1 MVAISHSQ
9 VSRMDEHHLDMA
21 SGLEF
26 TSLHS
31 DDGMDSLTTN
41 GEETRGPRLDTPEPG
56 RTYECEG
63 WCRET
68 SRSIAGCTGACLLAA
83 LYAVLGGLLFMAVE
97 SGSANFDSVMTLD
110 HIGSDDVVAKV
121 DVIEPPTVMNVTA
134 VLLDM
139 PPEVRSNV
147 DRARSETVSKLW
159 QVTERMN
166 ILYPENWTR
175 IAAEE
180 LLWFQDQLS
189 KALTQ
194 EFHARIR
201 TQVRYYLIFGPK
213 KSKNGPIPASFPVY
227 FRLFMH
233 VTI

>member
-1 MVAISHSQ
+1 MTNIIKQKQFVFFSSQ
-9 VSRMDEHHLDMA
+9 VSRIDDHHLDITA
-21 SGLEF
+21 GLEF

-31 DDGMDSLTTN
+31 DDGMDSLNN

-56 RTYECEG
+56 RTYECEA

-68 SRSIAGCTGACLLAA
+68 TRRVAGCLGACLFAA
-83 LYAVLGGLLFMAVE
+83 AYAAIGGVLFMAVE
-97 SGSANFDSVMTLD
+97 SGAGAFDSVVLD
-110 HIGSDDVVAKV
+110 NSEDVVTKV
-121 DVIEPPTVMNVTA
+121 EMLEPPTVMNVTA

-139 PPEVRSNV
+139 PPEVKTNV
-147 DRARSETVSKLW
+147 DRARFETVTKLW

-201 TQVRYYLIFGPK
+201 TQVNQDQVLI
-213 KSKNGPIPASFPVY
+213 IEEV
-227 FRLFMH
+227 
-233 VTI
+233 

>member
-1 MVAISHSQ
+1 MVFFSSQ
-9 VSRMDEHHLDMA
+9 VSRIDDHHLDITA
-21 SGLEF
+21 GLEF

-31 DDGMDSLTTN
+31 DDGMDSLNN

-56 RTYECEG
+56 RTYECEA

-68 SRSIAGCTGACLLAA
+68 TRRVAGCLGACLFAA
-83 LYAVLGGLLFMAVE
+83 AYAAIGGVLFMAVE
-97 SGSANFDSVMTLD
+97 SGAGAFDSVVLD
-110 HIGSDDVVAKV
+110 NSDDVVTKV
-121 DVIEPPTVMNVTA
+121 EMLEPPTVMNVTA

-139 PPEVRSNV
+139 PPEVKTNV
-147 DRARSETVSKLW
+147 DRARFETVTKLW

-201 TQVRYYLIFGPK
+201 TQVNQDQVFIIEDL
-213 KSKNGPIPASFPVY
+213 
-227 FRLFMH
+227 
-233 VTI
+233 

>member
-1 MVAISHSQ
+1 MT
-9 VSRMDEHHLDMA
+9 

-31 DDGMDSLTTN
+31 DDGVDSLTTN
-41 GEETRGPRLDTPEPG
+41 GEEPRGPRLDTPEPG

-63 WCRET
+63 WCRQT
-68 SRSIAGCTGACLLAA
+68 SRSVAGCIGACLLAA
-83 LYAVLGGLLFMAVE
+83 SYALLGGFLFMAVE
-97 SGSANFDSVMTLD
+97 SGSATFESGAATLD
-110 HIGSDDVVAKV
+110 RVADDSAARI
-121 DVIEPPTVMNVTA
+121 DAIEPPTVMNVTA

-139 PPEVRSNV
+139 PAEVKSNV

-180 LLWFQDQLS
+180 LLWSQP
-189 KALTQ
+189 
-194 EFHARIR
+194 
-201 TQVRYYLIFGPK
+201 PK
-213 KSKNGPIPASFPVY
+213 
-227 FRLFMH
+227 
-233 VTI
+233 T

>member
-1 MVAISHSQ
+1 MKLKTLFFSSQ
-9 VSRMDEHHLDMA
+9 VSRLDEHHLDIT

-31 DDGMDSLTTN
+31 DDGMDPLTN
-41 GEETRGPRLDTPEPG
+41 GEETRGQRMDTPEPG

-68 SRSIAGCTGACLLAA
+68 TRRVAGCLGACLFAA
-83 LYAVLGGLLFMAVE
+83 SYAAMGGLLFMAVE
-97 SGSANFDSVMTLD
+97 SGAGAFDSVMLE
-110 HIGSDDVVAKV
+110 HRDDAVTKG
-121 DVIEPPTVMNVTA
+121 DVLEPPTVMNVTA

-139 PPEVRSNV
+139 PPEVKSNV
-147 DRARSETVSKLW
+147 DRARTETVTKLW

-201 TQVRYYLIFGPK
+201 TQVTKSLYNKSQNRYIINPNFFC
-213 KSKNGPIPASFPVY
+213 IPQYTS
-227 FRLFMH
+227 LLLK
-233 VTI
+233 

>member
-1 MVAISHSQ
+1 
-9 VSRMDEHHLDMA
+9 MDEHHMDMT

-31 DDGMDSLTTN
+31 DDGIDSLIN
-41 GEETRGPRLDTPEPG
+41 GEETRGSRLDTPEPG
-56 RTYECEG
+56 RTYECEA

-68 SRSIAGCTGACLLAA
+68 SRRVAGCLGACLFAA
-83 LYAVLGGLLFMAVE
+83 AYAAIGGVLFMAVE
-97 SGSANFDSVMTLD
+97 SGTGAFDSLVLE
-110 HIGSDDVVAKV
+110 HSDDVTKV
-121 DVIEPPTVMNVTA
+121 EMLEPPTVMNVTA

-139 PPEVRSNV
+139 PPEVKSNV
-147 DRARSETVSKLW
+147 DRARSETVTKLW

-201 TQVRYYLIFGPK
+201 TQVLCF
-213 KSKNGPIPASFPVY
+213 SC
-227 FRLFMH
+227 
-233 VTI
+233 

>member
-1 MVAISHSQ
+1 MFFFSSQ
-9 VSRMDEHHLDMA
+9 VSRIDDHHLDITA
-21 SGLEF
+21 GLEF

-31 DDGMDSLTTN
+31 DDGMDSLNN

-56 RTYECEG
+56 RTYECEA

-68 SRSIAGCTGACLLAA
+68 TRRVAGCLGACLFAA
-83 LYAVLGGLLFMAVE
+83 AYAAIGGVLFMAVE
-97 SGSANFDSVMTLD
+97 SGAGAFDSVALD
-110 HIGSDDVVAKV
+110 NGEDVVTKV
-121 DVIEPPTVMNVTA
+121 EMLEPPTVMNVTA

-139 PPEVRSNV
+139 PPEVKTNV
-147 DRARSETVSKLW
+147 DRARFETVTKLW

-201 TQVRYYLIFGPK
+201 TQVNQDQVLI
-213 KSKNGPIPASFPVY
+213 IEEV
-227 FRLFMH
+227 
-233 VTI
+233 

>member
-1 MVAISHSQ
+1 MTS
-9 VSRMDEHHLDMA
+9 

-41 GEETRGPRLDTPEPG
+41 GEEARGPRLDTPEPG

-63 WCRET
+63 WCRDA
-68 SRSIAGCTGACLLAA
+68 SRSIAGCIGACLLAA
-83 LYAVLGGLLFMAVE
+83 CYAVLGGFLFMAAE
-97 SGSANFDSVMTLD
+97 SGSAAFESVMTLD
-110 HIGSDDVVAKV
+110 RVSDDSVTKV

-147 DRARSETVSKLW
+147 DRARSETVTKLW

-201 TQVRYYLIFGPK
+201 TQVRFTFKINQTSCQIHPIFRVQD
-213 KSKNGPIPASFPVY
+213 IEAA
-227 FRLFMH
+227 LE
-233 VTI
+233 

>member
-1 MVAISHSQ
+1 
-9 VSRMDEHHLDMA
+9 MDMT

-31 DDGMDSLTTN
+31 DDGIDSLIN
-41 GEETRGPRLDTPEPG
+41 GEETRGARLDTPEPG
-56 RTYECEG
+56 RTYECEA

-68 SRSIAGCTGACLLAA
+68 SRRVAGCLGACLFAA
-83 LYAVLGGLLFMAVE
+83 AYAAIGGVLFMAVE
-97 SGSANFDSVMTLD
+97 SGTGAFDSLVLE
-110 HIGSDDVVAKV
+110 HSDDVTKV
-121 DVIEPPTVMNVTA
+121 EMLEPPTVMNVTA

-139 PPEVRSNV
+139 PPEVKSNV
-147 DRARSETVSKLW
+147 DRARSETVTKLW

-201 TQVRYYLIFGPK
+201 TQVFVSL
-213 KSKNGPIPASFPVY
+213 VE
-227 FRLFMH
+227 
-233 VTI
+233 